1 MTESATKPANLMP
14 ATTIALKRLSAMR
27 KIGLKY
33 GYAIRPSY
41 APKMYEPSPNVATVV
56 ARMAQK

>member
-27 KIGLKY
+27 KIGLRY
-33 GYAIRPSY
+33 GYALRPSY
-41 APKMYEPSPNVATVV
+41 APKLFEPSPNVELILK
-56 ARMAQK
+56 RMAK